1 MSSAVQVILASLKA
15 GQELL
20 QPPQEGG
27 EEPKLD
33 EAALSS
39 IPIRTLGKRQRA
51 AIGRHLLALDA
62 QDRYLRFGYV
72 ASDEQIGKYVE
83 TLNFDNDA
91 VYGIYNRRL
100 QLVAVAHVAFAK
112 GYGYAMCAEF
122 GVSVLPEGRRR
133 GYGVRLF
140 LRAAMHATNE
150 GVRMMFIHALSEN
163 TPMLRIAKK
172 AGAVV
177 EHDGP
182 ETEAYLSLPRSSLD
196 SRITELIEDR
206 VGQTDYALKVQ
217 AKQFWG
223 VLAQLQAIRADT
235 LNAQKRN
242 AP

>member
-1 MSSAVQVILASLKA
+1 
-15 GQELL
+15 
-20 QPPQEGG
+20 
-27 EEPKLD
+27 
-33 EAALSS
+33 
-39 IPIRTLGKRQRA
+39 
-51 AIGRHLLALDA
+51 LLALDA

-72 ASDEQIGKYVE
+72 ASDAQISKYVAA
-83 TLNFDNDA
+83 LDFDSDA

-133 GYGVRLF
+133 GFGARLF
-140 LRAAMHATNE
+140 QRAAMHATNE

-163 TPMLRIAKK
+163 TSMLKIAKK

-182 ETEAYLSLPRSSLD
+182 ETEAYLSLPTSSLD

-217 AKQFWG
+217 AKQFWS
-223 VLAQLQAIRADT
+223 VLAELQAIRADT
-235 LNAQKRN
+235 LSAQKSN

>member
-1 MSSAVQVILASLKA
+1 M
-15 GQELL
+15 
-20 QPPQEGG
+20 EGR
-27 EEPKLD
+27 
-33 EAALSS
+33 ALPN
-39 IPIRTLGKRQRA
+39 IPIRTLSKRQRA
-51 AIGRHLLALDA
+51 AVSRHLLALDA

-72 ASDEQIGKYVE
+72 ASDAQISKYVAA
-83 TLNFDNDA
+83 LDFDSDA

-133 GYGVRLF
+133 GFGARLF
-140 LRAAMHATNE
+140 QRAAMHATNE

-163 TPMLRIAKK
+163 TSMLKIAKK

-182 ETEAYLSLPRSSLD
+182 ETEAYLSLPTSSLD

-217 AKQFWG
+217 AKQFWS
-223 VLAQLQAIRADT
+223 VLAELQAIRADT
-235 LNAQKRN
+235 LSAQKSN

>member
-1 MSSAVQVILASLKA
+1 MSSAVQVIFASLKA

-20 QPPQEGG
+20 QPPREGSEKPLMEG
-27 EEPKLD
+27 R
-33 EAALSS
+33 ALPN
-39 IPIRTLGKRQRA
+39 IPIRTLSKRQRA
-51 AIGRHLLALDA
+51 AVSRHLLALDA

-72 ASDEQIGKYVE
+72 ASDAQISKYVAA
-83 TLNFDNDA
+83 LDFDSDA

-133 GYGVRLF
+133 GFGARLF
-140 LRAAMHATNE
+140 QRAAMHATNE

-163 TPMLRIAKK
+163 TSMLKIAKK

-182 ETEAYLSLPRSSLD
+182 ETEAYLSLPTSSLD

-217 AKQFWG
+217 AKQFWS
-223 VLAQLQAIRADT
+223 VLAELQAIRADT
-235 LNAQKRN
+235 LSAQKSN